1 MLTPHA
7 APQSLSEA
15 VQYFAK
21 PTVAFEFMVK
31 MRWPNGVSCPHC
43 DADKAILLKTRM
55 IFKCRVC
62 RTQFSAKVGTVF
74 EDSPLS
80 LSKWLPA
87 LWMLANCRNGVSSYE
102 LGRHLGVTQKTA
114 WFMLGRIRLA
124 MQSTSF

>member
-114 WFMLGRIRLA
+114 WFMLG
-124 MQSTSF
+124 